1 MHLAHIM
8 GVGMNERRSGEVKKT
23 PINVPLTTNSTPKKK
38 GCGCGSKIK
47 KN

>member
-1 MHLAHIM
+1 M
-8 GVGMNERRSGEVKKT
+8 KKT
-23 PINVPLTTNSTPKKK
+23 PIHVPLTTNSTPKKK